1 MHETE
6 VSKWGNSLAVRIPQ
20 RVAKR
25 AQLAE
30 GDPVTLD
37 LATDGSIVLRPRGAN
52 MIFISWSPR
61 SPMRIAMPRSIGD
74 LPSARKF
81 GEPGMNMRDVEKIGK
96 CPIEQVN
103 DVLGKLAPLL
113 GY

>member
-20 RVAKR
+20 AVAKR

-37 LATDGSIVLRPRGAN
+37 LATDGSIVLRPTR
-52 MIFISWSPR
+52 
-61 SPMRIAMPRSIGD
+61 
-74 LPSARKF
+74 RKYELRQLVSQITRKNRHASVDW
-81 GEPGMNMRDVEKIGK
+81 GPAVGK
-96 CPIEQVN
+96 EVW
-103 DVLGKLAPLL
+103 
-113 GY
+113 